1 MTWLSFKSRC
11 YLKTNDN
18 TNPFRKQILGELNVD
33 LTNMGIAAKDAAFHL
48 ATAST
53 AQKNKALAIIADE
66 LEANSEVILAANAKD
81 IELGRE
87 AGLTDALLDRLLLN
101 EERLTGIANDVR
113 NVISLN
119 DPVGSEIDSKVLENG
134 MALSRRRVPLGVVGV
149 IYEARPNVT
158 IDIAALCLKTG
169 NASILRGGK
178 ETFFS
183 NMELVKVI
191 QSALEKAELPAASVQ
206 YIEKPDRELVAQ
218 LLKLDE
224 YVDMIIPR
232 GGAGLHKMCQENST
246 IPVII
251 GGFGISHIF
260 IDESADLE
268 RSLNVVENSKVQR
281 PSACNALDTL
291 LVHKAVAEEFLP
303 KLVER
308 LNGKVALV
316 SDASAKPLVA
326 NAADVRDAQEGD
338 FDTEWLS
345 YTLGVK
351 VVADVKEAIDH
362 MRVHNAS
369 HSDAIMTN
377 SLQNSE
383 LFINSVGSA
392 AVYVNASTRFTDG
405 AQFGL
410 GAEVAVS
417 TQKLHAR
424 GPMGLEEL
432 TSYKWVGKADYL
444 IRS

>member
-1 MTWLSFKSRC
+1 M
-11 YLKTNDN
+11 
-18 TNPFRKQILGELNVD
+18 D

-66 LEANSEVILAANAKD
+66 LQANAATILEANAKD
-81 IELGRE
+81 IELGRA

-119 DPVGSEIDSKVLENG
+119 DPVGSEMDSKVLENG
-134 MALSRRRVPLGVVGV
+134 MSLSRRRVPLGVVGV

-206 YIEKPDRELVAQ
+206 YIEKPDRELVSQ
-218 LLKLDE
+218 LLKLDD

-232 GGAGLHKMCQENST
+232 GGAGLHKMCKENST

-260 IDESADLE
+260 VDESADLE
-268 RSLNVVENSKVQR
+268 KSVDVVENSKVQR
-281 PSACNALDTL
+281 PSACNSLDTL
-291 LVHKAVAEEFLP
+291 LVHEAVAEAFLA
-303 KLVER
+303 KLTQR
-308 LNGKVALV
+308 LAGKVTLV
-316 SDASAKPLVA
+316 ADASAKSLLA
-326 NAADVRDAQEGD
+326 GFEDQRDAVEGD

-351 VVADVKEAIDH
+351 VVADVAEAIDH

-377 SLQNSE
+377 SLESSE
-383 LFINSVGSA
+383 RFINSVGSA

-432 TSYKWVGKADYL
+432 TSYKWVGKANYL
-444 IRS
+444 IRG

>member
-1 MTWLSFKSRC
+1 MM
-11 YLKTNDN
+11 
-18 TNPFRKQILGELNVD
+18 D
-33 LTNMGIAAKDAAFHL
+33 LTVLGKAAKAASFQL

-53 AQKNKALAIIADE
+53 AQKNQALAIMADQ
-66 LEANSEVILAANAKD
+66 LEAQSASILAANAKD
-81 IELGRE
+81 IALGRE
-87 AGLTDALLDRLLLN
+87 AGLSDAMLDRLLLN
-101 EERLTGIANDVR
+101 ESRLQAIVNDVR
-113 NVISLN
+113 NVIKLN
-119 DPVGSEIDSKVLENG
+119 DPVGSEIDSRVLENG
-134 MALSRRRVPLGVVGV
+134 MSLARRRVPLGVVGV

-169 NASILRGGK
+169 NAAILRGGK

-191 QSALEKAELPAASVQ
+191 QSALDKAGLPAASVQ
-206 YIEKPDRELVAQ
+206 YIEKPDRELVTQ
-218 LLKLDE
+218 LLKMDD

-232 GGAGLHKMCQENST
+232 GGAGLHKMCKENST
-246 IPVII
+246 VPVII

-260 IDESADLE
+260 VDESADLDK
-268 RSLNVVENSKVQR
+268 SVAVIENAKVQR

-291 LVHKAVAEEFLP
+291 LVHQAI
-303 KLVER
+303 
-308 LNGKVALV
+308 
-316 SDASAKPLVA
+316 AKPLLDKLIAKLNDKVA
-326 NAADVRDAQEGD
+326 FVAEPKAKALMNAAAELRDAQAGD

-351 VVADVKEAIDH
+351 VVQDVQEAIEH
-362 MRVHNAS
+362 MREHNAS

-377 SLQNSE
+377 DLYNAE
-383 LFINSVGSA
+383 LFVNTAGSA

-432 TSYKWVGKADYL
+432 TSYKWVGKANYL
-444 IRS
+444 SRS

>member
-1 MTWLSFKSRC
+1 
-11 YLKTNDN
+11 
-18 TNPFRKQILGELNVD
+18 
-33 LTNMGIAAKDAAFHL
+33 MGKAAKDAAFEL

-53 AQKNKALAIIADE
+53 AQKNQALAIIADE
-66 LEANSEVILAANAKD
+66 LEANAATILTANAKD

-87 AGLTDALLDRLLLN
+87 AGLTEALLDRLLLN

-134 MALSRRRVPLGVVGV
+134 MSLSRRRVPLGVVGV

-191 QSALEKAELPAASVQ
+191 QSALAKANLPAASVQ
-206 YIEKPDRELVAQ
+206 YIEKPDRELVSQ
-218 LLKLDE
+218 LLKLDD

-232 GGAGLHKMCQENST
+232 GGAGLHKMCKENST

-260 IDESADLE
+260 VDESADLE
-268 RSLNVVENSKVQR
+268 KSLNVVENSKVQR
-281 PSACNALDTL
+281 PSACNSLDTL
-291 LVHKAVAEEFLP
+291 LVHEKVAAQFLAMIVERMNDKVTFVAEP
-303 KLVER
+303 KA
-308 LNGKVALV
+308 KALM
-316 SDASAKPLVA
+316 AQAKQI
-326 NAADVRDAQEGD
+326 RDAGEGD

-351 VVADVKEAIDH
+351 VVADVKEAINH

-377 SLQNSE
+377 SLDNSE

-392 AVYVNASTRFTDG
+392 AVYVNAATRFTDG

-432 TSYKWVGKADYL
+432 TSYKWIGKASYL
-444 IRS
+444 ARS

>member
-1 MTWLSFKSRC
+1 M
-11 YLKTNDN
+11 
-18 TNPFRKQILGELNVD
+18 D

-66 LEANSEVILAANAKD
+66 LEANAATILEANAKD

-134 MALSRRRVPLGVVGV
+134 MSLSRRRVPLGVVGV

-206 YIEKPDRELVAQ
+206 YIEKPDRELVSQ
-218 LLKLDE
+218 LLKLDD

-232 GGAGLHKMCQENST
+232 GGAGLHKMCKEKST

-260 IDESADLE
+260 VDESADLE
-268 RSLNVVENSKVQR
+268 KSVDVVENSKVQR
-281 PSACNALDTL
+281 PSACNSLDTL
-291 LVHKAVAEEFLP
+291 LVHEAVAEAFLT
-303 KLVER
+303 KLKQR
-308 LNGKVALV
+308 LAGKVTLV
-316 SDASAKPLVA
+316 ADASAKSLLTGFE
-326 NAADVRDAQEGD
+326 DQRDAVEGD

-351 VVADVKEAIDH
+351 VVADVAEAIDH

-377 SLQNSE
+377 SLESSE
-383 LFINSVGSA
+383 RFINSVGSA

-432 TSYKWVGKADYL
+432 TSYKWVGKANYL
-444 IRS
+444 VRG

>member
-1 MTWLSFKSRC
+1 M
-11 YLKTNDN
+11 
-18 TNPFRKQILGELNVD
+18 D
-33 LTNMGIAAKDAAFHL
+33 LTVLGKAAKAASFQL

-53 AQKNKALAIIADE
+53 AQKNQALAIMADQ
-66 LEANSEVILAANAKD
+66 LEAQSASILAANAKD
-81 IELGRE
+81 IALGRE
-87 AGLTDALLDRLLLN
+87 AGLSDAMLDRLLLN
-101 EERLTGIANDVR
+101 ESRLQAIANDVR
-113 NVISLN
+113 NVIKLN
-119 DPVGSEIDSKVLENG
+119 DPVGSEIDSRVLENG
-134 MALSRRRVPLGVVGV
+134 MSLARRRVPLGVVGV

-169 NASILRGGK
+169 NAAILRGGK

-191 QSALEKAELPAASVQ
+191 QSALDKAGLPAASVQ
-206 YIEKPDRELVAQ
+206 YIEKPDRELVTQ
-218 LLKLDE
+218 LLKMDD

-232 GGAGLHKMCQENST
+232 GGAGLHKMCKENST
-246 IPVII
+246 VPVII

-260 IDESADLE
+260 VDESADLDK
-268 RSLNVVENSKVQR
+268 SVAVIENAKVQR

-291 LVHKAVAEEFLP
+291 LVHQAIAKPLLD
-303 KLVER
+303 KLIAK
-308 LNGKVALV
+308 LNGKVAFVAEPKAKALM
-316 SDASAKPLVA
+316 SAAVEL
-326 NAADVRDAQEGD
+326 RDAQAGD

-351 VVADVKEAIDH
+351 VVQDVQEAIEH
-362 MRVHNAS
+362 MREHNAS

-377 SLQNSE
+377 DLYNAE
-383 LFINSVGSA
+383 LFVNTAGSA

-432 TSYKWVGKADYL
+432 TSYKWVGKANYL
-444 IRS
+444 SRS

>member
-1 MTWLSFKSRC
+1 
-11 YLKTNDN
+11 
-18 TNPFRKQILGELNVD
+18 
-33 LTNMGIAAKDAAFHL
+33 MGKAAKDAAFQL

-53 AQKNKALAIIADE
+53 AQKNQALAIIADE
-66 LEANSEVILAANAKD
+66 LEANSATILAANAKD

-101 EERLTGIANDVR
+101 EDRLTGIANDVR

-134 MALSRRRVPLGVVGV
+134 MSLSRRRVPLGVVGV

-191 QSALEKAELPAASVQ
+191 QSALAKADLPAASVQ
-206 YIEKPDRELVAQ
+206 YIEKPDRELVSQ
-218 LLKLDE
+218 LLKLDD

-232 GGAGLHKMCQENST
+232 GGAGLHKMCKENST

-260 IDESADLE
+260 VDESANLAK
-268 RSLNVVENSKVQR
+268 SLDVVENAKVQR
-281 PSACNALDTL
+281 PSACNSLDTL
-291 LVHKAVAEEFLP
+291 LVHEGVAAEFLP
-303 KLVER
+303 MLAER
-308 LNGKVALV
+308 MNDKVTFVAEPKAKALM
-316 SDASAKPLVA
+316 S
-326 NAADVRDAQEGD
+326 NATQIRDAAEGD

-362 MRVHNAS
+362 MRIHNAS

-377 SLQNSE
+377 SLENAE

-432 TSYKWVGKADYL
+432 TSYKWVGKANYL
-444 IRS
+444 PRS

>member
-1 MTWLSFKSRC
+1 M
-11 YLKTNDN
+11 
-18 TNPFRKQILGELNVD
+18 D

-66 LEANSEVILAANAKD
+66 LEANAATILEANAKD

-119 DPVGSEIDSKVLENG
+119 DPVGSEMDSKVLENG
-134 MALSRRRVPLGVVGV
+134 MSLSRRRVPLGVVGV

-206 YIEKPDRELVAQ
+206 YIEKPDRELVSQ
-218 LLKLDE
+218 LLKLDD

-232 GGAGLHKMCQENST
+232 GGAGLHKMCKENST

-260 IDESADLE
+260 VDESADLE
-268 RSLNVVENSKVQR
+268 KSVDVVENSKVQR
-281 PSACNALDTL
+281 PSACNSLDTL
-291 LVHKAVAEEFLP
+291 LVHEAVAEAFLA
-303 KLVER
+303 KLKQR
-308 LNGKVALV
+308 LAGKVTLV
-316 SDASAKPLVA
+316 ADTSAKSLIA
-326 NAADVRDAQEGD
+326 GFEDQRDAVEGD

-351 VVADVKEAIDH
+351 VVADVAEAIDH

-377 SLQNSE
+377 SLESSE
-383 LFINSVGSA
+383 RFINSVGSA

-432 TSYKWVGKADYL
+432 TSYKWVGKANYL
-444 IRS
+444 IRG

>member
-1 MTWLSFKSRC
+1 M
-11 YLKTNDN
+11 
-18 TNPFRKQILGELNVD
+18 D
-33 LTNMGIAAKDAAFHL
+33 LTNMGKAAKDAAFEL

-53 AQKNKALAIIADE
+53 AQKNQALAIIADE
-66 LEANSEVILAANAKD
+66 LEANSAAILAANAKD

-101 EERLTGIANDVR
+101 EERLTAIANDVR

-134 MALSRRRVPLGVVGV
+134 MSLSRRRVPLGVVGV

-191 QSALEKAELPAASVQ
+191 QSALAKANLPAASVQ
-206 YIEKPDRELVAQ
+206 YIEKPDRELVSQ
-218 LLKLDE
+218 LLKLDD

-232 GGAGLHKMCQENST
+232 GGAGLHKMCKENST

-260 IDESADLE
+260 VDESADLE
-268 RSLNVVENSKVQR
+268 KSLNVVENSKVQR
-281 PSACNALDTL
+281 PSACNSLDTL
-291 LVHKAVAEEFLP
+291 LVHEKIAAQFLP
-303 KLVER
+303 MIVER
-308 LNGKVALV
+308 MNDKVTFVTEPKAKALM
-316 SDASAKPLVA
+316 AQATQI
-326 NAADVRDAQEGD
+326 RDAVEGD

-351 VVADVKEAIDH
+351 VVSDVKDAIVH

-377 SLQNSE
+377 SLENSE
-383 LFINSVGSA
+383 LFINSVGTA

-432 TSYKWVGKADYL
+432 TSYKWVGKANYL
-444 IRS
+444 ARS

>member
-1 MTWLSFKSRC
+1 MELIF
-11 YLKTNDN
+11 
-18 TNPFRKQILGELNVD
+18 IGE
-33 LTNMGIAAKDAAFHL
+33 AAKQAAFQL
-48 ATAST
+48 VNAST
-53 AQKNKALAIIADE
+53 TQKNQALAFIADE
-66 LEANSEVILAANAKD
+66 LEDNCEDILAANAKD

-87 AGLTDALLDRLLLN
+87 SGMTDALLDRLLLT
-101 EERLTGIANDVR
+101 EARLIAMANDVR
-113 NVISLN
+113 NVIKLD

-134 MALSRRRVPLGVVGV
+134 MSLARRRVPLGVVGV

-158 IDIAALCLKTG
+158 IDIASLCLKTG

-183 NMELVKVI
+183 NMQLVKVI
-191 QSALEKAELPAASVQ
+191 QSALERAKLPAASVQ
-206 YIEKPDRELVAQ
+206 YIEKPDRELVSQ
-218 LLKLDE
+218 LLKLDD

-232 GGAGLHKMCQENST
+232 GGAGLHKMCKENSS

-260 IDESADLE
+260 VDESADLE
-268 RSLNVVENSKVQR
+268 KSLNVVENAKIQR

-291 LVHKAVAEEFLP
+291 LVHRSVAAEFFSNLKQRIQSKVTFVAEP
-303 KLVER
+303 QA
-308 LNGKVALV
+308 KVLLDGAENIRN
-316 SDASAKPLVA
+316 ST
-326 NAADVRDAQEGD
+326 EGD
-338 FDTEWLS
+338 FDTEWLN

-351 VVADVKEAIDH
+351 VVDDLTEAIEH

-377 SLQNSE
+377 SLENAE
-383 LFINSVGSA
+383 RFINSVDSA

-444 IRS
+444 VRS

>member
-1 MTWLSFKSRC
+1 M
-11 YLKTNDN
+11 
-18 TNPFRKQILGELNVD
+18 D
-33 LTNMGIAAKDAAFHL
+33 LTNMGKAAKDAAFEL

-53 AQKNKALAIIADE
+53 AQKNQALAIIADE
-66 LEANSEVILAANAKD
+66 LEANAAAILAANAKD
-81 IELGRE
+81 IELGRK

-134 MALSRRRVPLGVVGV
+134 MSLSRRRVPLGVVGV

-191 QSALEKAELPAASVQ
+191 QSALAKANLPAASVQ
-206 YIEKPDRELVAQ
+206 YIEKPDRELVSQ
-218 LLKLDE
+218 LLKLDD

-232 GGAGLHKMCQENST
+232 GGAGLHKMCKENST

-260 IDESADLE
+260 VDESADLE
-268 RSLNVVENSKVQR
+268 KSLNVVENSKVQR
-281 PSACNALDTL
+281 PSACNSLDTL
-291 LVHKAVAEEFLP
+291 LVHEQVAAQFLPMIVERMNDTVTFVAEP
-303 KLVER
+303 KA
-308 LNGKVALV
+308 KALM
-316 SDASAKPLVA
+316 AQAKQI
-326 NAADVRDAQEGD
+326 RDAVEGD

-377 SLQNSE
+377 SLVNSE

-392 AVYVNASTRFTDG
+392 AVYVNAATRFTDG

-432 TSYKWVGKADYL
+432 TSYKWVGKANYL
-444 IRS
+444 ARS

>member
-1 MTWLSFKSRC
+1 M
-11 YLKTNDN
+11 
-18 TNPFRKQILGELNVD
+18 D
-33 LTNMGIAAKDAAFHL
+33 LTNMGKAAKDAAFEL

-53 AQKNKALAIIADE
+53 AQKNQALAIIADE
-66 LEANSEVILAANAKD
+66 LEANSAAILAANAKD

-134 MALSRRRVPLGVVGV
+134 MSLSRRRVPLGVVGV

-191 QSALEKAELPAASVQ
+191 QSALAKANLPAASVQ
-206 YIEKPDRELVAQ
+206 YIEKPDRELVSQ
-218 LLKLDE
+218 LLKLDD

-232 GGAGLHKMCQENST
+232 GGAGLHKMCKENST

-268 RSLNVVENSKVQR
+268 KSLNVVENSKVQR
-281 PSACNALDTL
+281 PSACNSLDTL
-291 LVHKAVAEEFLP
+291 LVHEKVAAKFLPMIVERMSDKVTFVAEP
-303 KLVER
+303 KA
-308 LNGKVALV
+308 KALM
-316 SDASAKPLVA
+316 AQATQI
-326 NAADVRDAQEGD
+326 RDAVEGD

-377 SLQNSE
+377 SLINSE

-392 AVYVNASTRFTDG
+392 AVYVNAATRFTDG

-432 TSYKWVGKADYL
+432 TSYKWVGKANYL
-444 IRS
+444 ARS

>member
-1 MTWLSFKSRC
+1 MM
-11 YLKTNDN
+11 
-18 TNPFRKQILGELNVD
+18 D
-33 LTNMGIAAKDAAFHL
+33 LTVLGKAAKAASFQL

-53 AQKNKALAIIADE
+53 AQKNQALAIMADQ
-66 LEANSEVILAANAKD
+66 LEAQSASILAANAKD
-81 IELGRE
+81 IALGRE
-87 AGLTDALLDRLLLN
+87 AGLSDGMLDRLLLN
-101 EERLTGIANDVR
+101 ESRLQAIANDVR
-113 NVISLN
+113 NVIKLN
-119 DPVGSEIDSKVLENG
+119 DPIGSEIDSRVLENG
-134 MALSRRRVPLGVVGV
+134 MSLARRRVPLGVVGV

-169 NASILRGGK
+169 NAAILRGGK

-191 QSALEKAELPAASVQ
+191 QSALDKAGLPAASVQ
-206 YIEKPDRELVAQ
+206 YIEKPDRELVTQ
-218 LLKLDE
+218 LLKMDD

-232 GGAGLHKMCQENST
+232 GGAGLHKMCKENST
-246 IPVII
+246 VPVII

-260 IDESADLE
+260 VDESADLDK
-268 RSLNVVENSKVQR
+268 SVAVIENAKVQR

-291 LVHKAVAEEFLP
+291 LVHQAIAKPLLD
-303 KLVER
+303 KLIAK
-308 LNGKVALV
+308 LNGKVAFV
-316 SDASAKPLVA
+316 AESKAKALMR
-326 NAADVRDAQEGD
+326 AAAELRDAQAGD

-351 VVADVKEAIDH
+351 VVQDVQEAIEH
-362 MRVHNAS
+362 MREHNAS

-377 SLQNSE
+377 DLYNAE
-383 LFINSVGSA
+383 LFVNTAGSA

-432 TSYKWVGKADYL
+432 TSYKWVGKANYL
-444 IRS
+444 SRS

>member
-1 MTWLSFKSRC
+1 M
-11 YLKTNDN
+11 
-18 TNPFRKQILGELNVD
+18 D
-33 LTNMGIAAKDAAFHL
+33 LIQMGQAAKAASFQL
-48 ATAST
+48 ATTST
-53 AQKNKALAIIADE
+53 AQKNRALAMIADE
-66 LEANSEVILAANAKD
+66 LEANATVILAANAQD
-81 IELGRE
+81 IALGKE
-87 AGLTDALLDRLLLN
+87 AGLSDALLDRLLLN
-101 EERLTGIANDVR
+101 ESRLKAIACDVR
-113 NVISLN
+113 NVISLS
-119 DPVGSEIDSKVLENG
+119 DLVGSEIDSKVLENG
-134 MALSRRRVPLGVVGV
+134 MSLARRRVPLGVVGV

-169 NASILRGGK
+169 NAAILRGGK

-191 QSALEKAELPAASVQ
+191 QSALVKAQLPIAAIQ
-206 YIEKPDRELVAQ
+206 YIENPSREWVSQ

-232 GGAGLHKMCQENST
+232 GGAGLHKMCKENST

-260 IDESADLE
+260 VDDSADLDK
-268 RSLNVVENSKVQR
+268 SVDVIENAKVQR
-281 PSACNALDTL
+281 PSACNSLDTL
-291 LVHKAVAEEFLP
+291 LVHEAIAQPLLNKLVTKLNDKVTFVAENQA
-303 KLVER
+303 K
-308 LNGKVALV
+308 ALM
-316 SDASAKPLVA
+316 SEARDIRSAEL
-326 NAADVRDAQEGD
+326 GD

-351 VVADVKEAIDH
+351 VVKDVHEAIEH
-362 MRVHNAS
+362 MRTHNAS

-377 SLQNSE
+377 DLFNAE
-383 LFINSVGSA
+383 LFINSAGSA

-432 TSYKWVGKADYL
+432 TSYKWVGKANYL
-444 IRS
+444 SRQ

>member
-1 MTWLSFKSRC
+1 
-11 YLKTNDN
+11 
-18 TNPFRKQILGELNVD
+18 
-33 LTNMGIAAKDAAFHL
+33 MGKAAKDAAFQL

-53 AQKNKALAIIADE
+53 AQKNQALAIIADE
-66 LEANSEVILAANAKD
+66 LEANAAQILAANAKD
-81 IELGRE
+81 IQLGRE

-101 EERLTGIANDVR
+101 ESRLNAIANDVR

-134 MALSRRRVPLGVVGV
+134 MSLSRRRVPLGVVGV

-191 QSALEKAELPAASVQ
+191 QSALEKAQLPAASVQ
-206 YIEKPDRELVAQ
+206 YIEKPDRELVTQ
-218 LLKLDE
+218 LLKLDD

-232 GGAGLHKMCQENST
+232 GGAGLHKMCKENST

-260 IDESADLE
+260 VDESADLDK
-268 RSLNVVENSKVQR
+268 SVDVIENAKVQR

-291 LVHKAVAEEFLP
+291 LVHEAIAQPLLE
-303 KLVER
+303 KLVAK
-308 LNGKVALV
+308 LNGKVTFVAEPKAKALM
-316 SDASAKPLVA
+316 SAATEL
-326 NAADVRDAQEGD
+326 RDAQAGD
-338 FDTEWLS
+338 FDIEWLS

-351 VVADVKEAIDH
+351 VVRDVNEAIDH
-362 MRVHNAS
+362 MREHNAS

-377 SLQNSE
+377 SLVNAE
-383 LFINSVGSA
+383 RFINSAGSA

-432 TSYKWVGKADYL
+432 TSYKWVGKANYL
-444 IRS
+444 SRS

>member
-1 MTWLSFKSRC
+1 M
-11 YLKTNDN
+11 
-18 TNPFRKQILGELNVD
+18 D
-33 LTNMGIAAKDAAFHL
+33 LIEMGKAAKSASFQL

-53 AQKNKALAIIADE
+53 AQKNQALAIIADE
-66 LEANSEVILAANAKD
+66 LEANMDAILAANAKD
-81 IELGRE
+81 IALGQ
-87 AGLTDALLDRLLLN
+87 ASGLSEALLDRLLLN
-101 EERLTGIANDVR
+101 ESRLQAIAHDVR
-113 NVISLN
+113 NVISLP

-134 MALSRRRVPLGVVGV
+134 MSLARRRVPLGVVGV

-169 NASILRGGK
+169 NAAILRGGK

-183 NMELVKVI
+183 NLELVKVI
-191 QSALEKAELPAASVQ
+191 QLALSKAELPMASVQ
-206 YIEKPDRELVAQ
+206 YISQPEREYVTQ
-218 LLKLDE
+218 LLTMDQ

-232 GGAGLHKMCQENST
+232 GGAGLHKMCKENST

-260 IDESADLE
+260 VDESADLDK
-268 RSLNVVENSKVQR
+268 SLAVIENAKMQR

-291 LVHKAVAEEFLP
+291 LVHQAIAQPLLEKLQHQLHDKLTLVVDEHAKALLP
-303 KLVER
+303 EANNIR
-308 LNGKVALV
+308 L
-316 SDASAKPLVA
+316 
-326 NAADVRDAQEGD
+326 AQAGD

-351 VVADVKEAIDH
+351 VVSCVEQAIDH
-362 MRVHNAS
+362 MREHNAS

-377 SLQNSE
+377 D
-383 LFINSVGSA
+383 LFNAERFVNTAGSA

-432 TSYKWVGKADYL
+432 TSYKWVGKGNYL
-444 IRS
+444 LRS

>member
-1 MTWLSFKSRC
+1 M
-11 YLKTNDN
+11 
-18 TNPFRKQILGELNVD
+18 D
-33 LTNMGIAAKDAAFHL
+33 LTNMGKAAKDAAFEL

-53 AQKNKALAIIADE
+53 AQKNQALAIIADE
-66 LEANSEVILAANAKD
+66 LEANAATILAANAKD

-101 EERLTGIANDVR
+101 EDRLTGIANDVR

-134 MALSRRRVPLGVVGV
+134 MSLSRRRVPLGVVGV

-191 QSALEKAELPAASVQ
+191 QSALAKANLPAASVQ
-206 YIEKPDRELVAQ
+206 YIEKPDRELVSQ
-218 LLKLDE
+218 LLKLDD

-232 GGAGLHKMCQENST
+232 GGAGLHKMCKENST

-260 IDESADLE
+260 VDESADLE
-268 RSLNVVENSKVQR
+268 KSLNVVENSKVQR
-281 PSACNALDTL
+281 PSACNSLDTL
-291 LVHKAVAEEFLP
+291 LVHEKVAAQFLAMIVERMNDKVTFVAEP
-303 KLVER
+303 KA
-308 LNGKVALV
+308 KALM
-316 SDASAKPLVA
+316 AQAKQI
-326 NAADVRDAQEGD
+326 RDAGEGD

-351 VVADVKEAIDH
+351 VVADVKEAINH

-377 SLQNSE
+377 SLENSE

-392 AVYVNASTRFTDG
+392 AVYVNAATRFTDG

-432 TSYKWVGKADYL
+432 TSYKWVGKANYL
-444 IRS
+444 ARS

>member
-1 MTWLSFKSRC
+1 M
-11 YLKTNDN
+11 
-18 TNPFRKQILGELNVD
+18 D
-33 LTNMGIAAKDAAFHL
+33 LTVLGKAAKAASFQL

-53 AQKNKALAIIADE
+53 AQKNQALAIMADQ
-66 LEANSEVILAANAKD
+66 LEAQSASILAANAKD
-81 IELGRE
+81 IALGRE
-87 AGLTDALLDRLLLN
+87 AGLSDAMLDRLLLN
-101 EERLTGIANDVR
+101 ESRLQAIANDVR
-113 NVISLN
+113 NVIKLN
-119 DPVGSEIDSKVLENG
+119 DPVGSEIDSRVLENG
-134 MALSRRRVPLGVVGV
+134 MSLARRRVPLGVVGV

-191 QSALEKAELPAASVQ
+191 QSALDKAGLPAASVQ
-206 YIEKPDRELVAQ
+206 YIEKPDRELVTQ
-218 LLKLDE
+218 LLKMDD

-232 GGAGLHKMCQENST
+232 GGAGLHKMCKENST
-246 IPVII
+246 VPVII

-260 IDESADLE
+260 VDESADLDK
-268 RSLNVVENSKVQR
+268 SVAVIENAKVQR

-291 LVHKAVAEEFLP
+291 LVHQAIA
-303 KLVER
+303 KLLLDKLIAK
-308 LNGKVALV
+308 LNGKVAFVAEPKAKALM
-316 SDASAKPLVA
+316 SA
-326 NAADVRDAQEGD
+326 AAELRDAQAGD

-351 VVADVKEAIDH
+351 VVQDVQEAIEH
-362 MRVHNAS
+362 MREHNAS

-377 SLQNSE
+377 DLYNAE
-383 LFINSVGSA
+383 LFVNTAGSA

-432 TSYKWVGKADYL
+432 TSYKWVGKANYL
-444 IRS
+444 SRS

>member
-1 MTWLSFKSRC
+1 
-11 YLKTNDN
+11 
-18 TNPFRKQILGELNVD
+18 
-33 LTNMGIAAKDAAFHL
+33 MGKAAKDAAFEL

-53 AQKNKALAIIADE
+53 AQKNQALAIIADE
-66 LEANSEVILAANAKD
+66 LEANAATILAANAKD

-134 MALSRRRVPLGVVGV
+134 MSLSRRRVPLGVVGV

-191 QSALEKAELPAASVQ
+191 QSALAKANLPAASVQ
-206 YIEKPDRELVAQ
+206 YIEKPDRELVSQ
-218 LLKLDE
+218 LLKLDD

-232 GGAGLHKMCQENST
+232 GGAGLHKMCKENST

-260 IDESADLE
+260 VDESADLE
-268 RSLNVVENSKVQR
+268 KSLNVVENSKVQR
-281 PSACNALDTL
+281 PSACNSLDTL
-291 LVHKAVAEEFLP
+291 LVHEKVAAQFLAMIIERMNDKVTFVAEP
-303 KLVER
+303 KA
-308 LNGKVALV
+308 KALM
-316 SDASAKPLVA
+316 AQAKQI
-326 NAADVRDAQEGD
+326 RDAGEGD

-351 VVADVKEAIDH
+351 VVADVKEAINH

-377 SLQNSE
+377 SLENSE

-392 AVYVNASTRFTDG
+392 AVYVNAATRFTDG

-432 TSYKWVGKADYL
+432 TSYKWVGKANYL
-444 IRS
+444 ARS

>member
-1 MTWLSFKSRC
+1 
-11 YLKTNDN
+11 
-18 TNPFRKQILGELNVD
+18 
-33 LTNMGIAAKDAAFHL
+33 MGIAAKDAAFHL

-66 LEANSEVILAANAKD
+66 LEANAATILEANAKD

-134 MALSRRRVPLGVVGV
+134 MSLSRRRVPLGVVGV

-206 YIEKPDRELVAQ
+206 YIEKPDRELVSQ
-218 LLKLDE
+218 LLKLDD

-232 GGAGLHKMCQENST
+232 GGAGLHKMCKENST

-260 IDESADLE
+260 VDESADLE
-268 RSLNVVENSKVQR
+268 KSVDVVENSKVQR
-281 PSACNALDTL
+281 PSACNSLDTL
-291 LVHKAVAEEFLP
+291 LVHEAVAEAFLA
-303 KLVER
+303 KLTQR
-308 LNGKVALV
+308 LAGKVTLV
-316 SDASAKPLVA
+316 ADTSAKSLIA
-326 NAADVRDAQEGD
+326 GFEDQRDAVEGD

-351 VVADVKEAIDH
+351 VVADVAEAIDH

-377 SLQNSE
+377 SLESSE
-383 LFINSVGSA
+383 RFINSVGSA

-432 TSYKWVGKADYL
+432 TSYKWVGKANYL
-444 IRS
+444 IRG

>member
-1 MTWLSFKSRC
+1 M
-11 YLKTNDN
+11 
-18 TNPFRKQILGELNVD
+18 D
-33 LTNMGIAAKDAAFHL
+33 LTVLGKAAKAASFQL

-53 AQKNKALAIIADE
+53 AQKNQALAIMAE
-66 LEANSEVILAANAKD
+66 QLEAQSASILAANDKD
-81 IELGRE
+81 IALGRE
-87 AGLTDALLDRLLLN
+87 AGLSDAMLDRLLLN
-101 EERLTGIANDVR
+101 ESRLQAIANDVR
-113 NVISLN
+113 NVIKLN
-119 DPVGSEIDSKVLENG
+119 DPVGSEIDSRVLENG
-134 MALSRRRVPLGVVGV
+134 MSLARRRVPLGVVGV

-169 NASILRGGK
+169 NAAILRGGK

-191 QSALEKAELPAASVQ
+191 QSALDKAGLPAASVQ
-206 YIEKPDRELVAQ
+206 YIEKPDRELVTQ
-218 LLKLDE
+218 LLKMDD

-232 GGAGLHKMCQENST
+232 GGAGLHKMCKENST
-246 IPVII
+246 VPVII

-260 IDESADLE
+260 VDESADLDK
-268 RSLNVVENSKVQR
+268 SVAVIENAKVQR
-281 PSACNALDTL
+281 PSACNALDSL
-291 LVHKAVAEEFLP
+291 LVHQAIAKPLLE
-303 KLVER
+303 KLVAK
-308 LNGKVALV
+308 LNGKVAFV
-316 SDASAKPLVA
+316 AEPKAKALMSS
-326 NAADVRDAQEGD
+326 AADLRDAQDGD

-351 VVADVKEAIDH
+351 VVQDVQEAIDH
-362 MRVHNAS
+362 MREHNAS

-377 SLQNSE
+377 DLYNAE
-383 LFINSVGSA
+383 LFVNTAGSA

-432 TSYKWVGKADYL
+432 TSYKWVGKANYL
-444 IRS
+444 SRS

>member
-1 MTWLSFKSRC
+1 M
-11 YLKTNDN
+11 
-18 TNPFRKQILGELNVD
+18 D
-33 LTNMGIAAKDAAFHL
+33 LTNMGKAAKDAAFEL

-53 AQKNKALAIIADE
+53 AQKNQALAIIADE
-66 LEANSEVILAANAKD
+66 LEANSAAILAANAKD

-134 MALSRRRVPLGVVGV
+134 MSLSRRRVPLGVVGV

-191 QSALEKAELPAASVQ
+191 QSALAKANLPAASVQ
-206 YIEKPDRELVAQ
+206 YIEKPDRELVSQ
-218 LLKLDE
+218 LLKLDD

-232 GGAGLHKMCQENST
+232 GGAGLHKMCKENST

-260 IDESADLE
+260 VDESADLE
-268 RSLNVVENSKVQR
+268 KSLNVVENSKVQR
-281 PSACNALDTL
+281 PSACNSLDTL
-291 LVHKAVAEEFLP
+291 LVHEKVAAKFLPMIVERMSDKVTFVAEP
-303 KLVER
+303 KA
-308 LNGKVALV
+308 KALMAQATQIR
-316 SDASAKPLVA
+316 D
-326 NAADVRDAQEGD
+326 AADGD

-351 VVADVKEAIDH
+351 VVADVKDAIDH

-377 SLQNSE
+377 SLINSE

-392 AVYVNASTRFTDG
+392 AVYVNAATRFTDG

-432 TSYKWVGKADYL
+432 TSYKWVGKANYL
-444 IRS
+444 ARS

>member
-1 MTWLSFKSRC
+1 MDMIKLGQNAKQASF
-11 YLKTNDN
+11 
-18 TNPFRKQILGELNVD
+18 
-33 LTNMGIAAKDAAFHL
+33 AL

-53 AQKNKALAIIADE
+53 AQKNRALQIIADE
-66 LEANSEVILAANAKD
+66 LEANADVILAANAKD
-81 IELGRE
+81 IDLGRE
-87 AGLTDALLDRLLLN
+87 AGLTEALLDRLLLN
-101 EERLTGIANDVR
+101 KQRLEGIADDVR
-113 NVISLN
+113 NVITLS

-134 MALSRRRVPLGVVGV
+134 MSLSRRRVPLGVVGV

-191 QSALEKAELPAASVQ
+191 QSALDKAGLPAASVQ
-206 YIEKPDRELVAQ
+206 YIEKPDRELVSK
-218 LLKLDE
+218 LLKLDD

-232 GGAGLHKMCQENST
+232 GGAGLHKMCKENSN

-260 IDESADLE
+260 VDDSADLA
-268 RSLNVVENSKVQR
+268 RSLDVVENSKVQR
-281 PSACNALDTL
+281 PSACNSLDTL
-291 LVHKAVAEEFLP
+291 LVHENVAAEFLP
-303 KLVER
+303 MIAER
-308 LNGKVALV
+308 LKGKV
-316 SDASAKPLVA
+316 SLVA
-326 NAADVRDAQEGD
+326 EPKAKALLAGFDDLRDAGEGD

-345 YTLGVK
+345 FTLGVK
-351 VVADVKEAIDH
+351 VVADVEEAIDH

-377 SLQNSE
+377 SLVNSE
-383 LFINSVGSA
+383 KFINSVGSA

-444 IRS
+444 PRP

>member
-1 MTWLSFKSRC
+1 M
-11 YLKTNDN
+11 
-18 TNPFRKQILGELNVD
+18 ELIS
-33 LTNMGIAAKDAAFHL
+33 MGKAAKEAAFQL

-53 AQKNKALAIIADE
+53 AQKNQALAIIADE
-66 LEANSEVILAANAKD
+66 LEANAETILAANAKD
-81 IELGRE
+81 IEKGRE
-87 AGLTDALLDRLLLN
+87 AGLTEALLDRLLLN
-101 EERLTGIANDVR
+101 TERLTGIANDVR

-119 DPVGSEIDSKVLENG
+119 DPVGSELDSKVLENG
-134 MALSRRRVPLGVVGV
+134 MSLSRRRVPLGVVGV

-191 QSALEKAELPAASVQ
+191 QSALAKAELPAASVQ
-206 YIEKPDRELVAQ
+206 YIEKPDRELVSQ
-218 LLKLDE
+218 LLKLDD

-232 GGAGLHKMCQENST
+232 GGAGLHKMCKENST

-260 IDESADLE
+260 VDESADLAK
-268 RSLNVVENSKVQR
+268 SLEVVENAKVQR

-291 LVHKAVAEEFLP
+291 LVHEQIAAEFLP
-303 KLVER
+303 MLAAR
-308 LNGKVALV
+308 LNDKVALV
-316 SDASAKPLVA
+316 AEPKAKALLGDAKEL
-326 NAADVRDAQEGD
+326 RDAAEGD

-345 YTLGVK
+345 FTLGVK
-351 VVADVKEAIDH
+351 VVSGVEEAIDH

-377 SLQNSE
+377 SLENSE

-432 TSYKWVGKADYL
+432 TSYKWVGKANYL
-444 IRS
+444 PRS

>member
-1 MTWLSFKSRC
+1 M
-11 YLKTNDN
+11 
-18 TNPFRKQILGELNVD
+18 D
-33 LTNMGIAAKDAAFHL
+33 LTVLGKAAKAASFQL

-53 AQKNKALAIIADE
+53 AQKNQALAIMAE
-66 LEANSEVILAANAKD
+66 QLEAQSASILAANAKD
-81 IELGRE
+81 IALGRE
-87 AGLTDALLDRLLLN
+87 AGLSDAMLDRLLLN
-101 EERLTGIANDVR
+101 ESRLQAIANDVR
-113 NVISLN
+113 NVIKLN
-119 DPVGSEIDSKVLENG
+119 DPVGSEIDSRVLENG
-134 MALSRRRVPLGVVGV
+134 MSLARRRVPLGVVGV

-169 NASILRGGK
+169 NAAILRGGK

-191 QSALEKAELPAASVQ
+191 QSALDKAALPAASVQ
-206 YIEKPDRELVAQ
+206 YIEKPDRELVTQ
-218 LLKLDE
+218 LLKMDD

-232 GGAGLHKMCQENST
+232 GGVGLHKMCKENST
-246 IPVII
+246 VPVII

-260 IDESADLE
+260 VDESADLDK
-268 RSLNVVENSKVQR
+268 SVAVIENAKVQR

-291 LVHKAVAEEFLP
+291 LVHQAIAKPLLD
-303 KLVER
+303 KLIAK
-308 LNGKVALV
+308 LNGKVAFV
-316 SDASAKPLVA
+316 AEPKAKALM
-326 NAADVRDAQEGD
+326 NAAAELRDAQAGD

-351 VVADVKEAIDH
+351 VVQDVQEAIEH
-362 MRVHNAS
+362 MREHNAS

-377 SLQNSE
+377 DLYNAE
-383 LFINSVGSA
+383 LFVNTAGSA

-432 TSYKWVGKADYL
+432 TSYKWVGKANYL
-444 IRS
+444 SRS